1 MTSLR
6 TFHKLLDLK
15 EKDKHV
21 AQKNY
26 QDSMD
31 QFESVATR
39 LYELLK
45 KKEDKEAAYLSSVK
59 KGLSIIDLN
68 NYHTYVEQLSKQ
80 IEQLQHQVQSARSEM
95 EQKQVE
101 LSESHIEYK
110 KYEMLID
117 HKVEQRELERVAIDK
132 KMMDEI
138 SVQQYINQ
146 GN

>member
-1 MTSLR
+1 MTSLS

-31 QFESVATR
+31 QFEYVATR

-45 KKEDKEAAYLSSVK
+45 KKENKEAAFQSSIQN
-59 KGLSIIDLN
+59 GLSITDLN
-68 NYHTYVEQLSKQ
+68 SYHTYVGQLSIQ
-80 IEQLQHQVQSARSEM
+80 IEQLQLQVKEARSEM
-95 EQKQVE
+95 EHKQME

-110 KYEMLID
+110 KYELLINQ
-117 HKVEQRELERVAIDK
+117 KVEQRELERVTFDK